1 MPQINDDFTTL
12 AYDQSDPSTLLTRSL
27 PLLPFQNQV
36 GGHCS
41 FFRFSKRAICKPM
54 SHKEQEFY
62 EYLEHHHAPL
72 LPFTSQYLGVVNVT
86 YRSFNAQPMLPEV
99 VLAENQHLLANWKK
113 YLHSSTPS
121 QRSKQRRKQHQQQRR
136 YSSSSN
142 LNKTPGS
149 SCTTDRG
156 DSPAKHC
163 APPSRSPMTFK
174 EQVLR
179 EVFSPDAL
187 QERLQQVQDWQRGM
201 RQRQLDDISADQID
215 NGDNNKNG
223 NSCGDNDGQPRDPMK
238 KSILQTSRSVL
249 DFRRQQLTDSSE
261 AVASARN
268 SEHSSHDPIHSILS
282 NTSSSTTNHNDLVPA
297 TLSMMESRVD
307 SADNDQGPVNNDT
320 SSNVKNDD
328 FSGDHMNAL
337 QVTVHPRRPS
347 LIDSTT
353 SAPQTPRMRETKLHN
368 PHIRPPSMPSQ
379 PPIPNLT
386 SSPSDLSLSPT
397 CLSPTYIE
405 SSISTST
412 ATPASAS
419 TSYISSSP
427 SSPSAHQQSQQTDQQ
442 QQGREAITTTSESA
456 SWRPRKEPTNPWSVQ
471 MYQRDL
477 EKVSV
482 DDTQQFILIE
492 DLTDEIKYPCVLDL
506 KMGTRQHGVY
516 SNSTKM
522 LSQTKKCERSTSLR
536 LGVRISGMQVYNV
549 NDGQFLFEDK
559 YKGRSLTQHGF
570 RDSLVRYFDNGHG
583 CHIIHLPALIRK
595 LVLIYRIIQT
605 MDSFRF
611 YASSLLIIYDA
622 ADNTKDKGDA
632 DQEDVLVD
640 KRRKRRIDVRLIDFA
655 KSVTKHEWISYR
667 QEFTYPPSKYEGGGG
682 SYAQTQSVGLLDD
695 NDDGI
700 GPDLGYLLGVHSLI
714 SCFVWIYIKHGGK
727 KEDLADLDDLLLFED
742 PPSWLEEQD
751 NAGNEQ
757 DTQ

>member
-1 MPQINDDFTTL
+1 
-12 AYDQSDPSTLLTRSL
+12 
-27 PLLPFQNQV
+27 
-36 GGHCS
+36 
-41 FFRFSKRAICKPM
+41 M

-121 QRSKQRRKQHQQQRR
+121 QKSKQQRKQYQQQRR

-142 LNKTPGS
+142 FNKTRAS
-149 SCTTDRG
+149 FCDTDHD
-156 DSPAKHC
+156 DSLTKHC
-163 APPSRSPMTFK
+163 ALPSRSPLTFK

-201 RQRQLDDISADQID
+201 RQRQLDDTSD

-223 NSCGDNDGQPRDPMK
+223 TSCSDSDGQPRDPMK
-238 KSILQTSRSVL
+238 RSMSQTSRSVL
-249 DFRRQQLTDSSE
+249 DFRRQQLTDPPE
-261 AVASARN
+261 AVAAAQSNSDDTSARN
-268 SEHSSHDPIHSILS
+268 SERSSHDPIYRILP
-282 NTSSSTTNHNDLVPA
+282 NTSTSATNHHDLTSTTD
-297 TLSMMESRVD
+297 SRVD
-307 SADNDQGPVNNDT
+307 SADNDEGPMNADT
-320 SSNVKNDD
+320 SSNLKDD
-328 FSGDHMNAL
+328 ISGDDMNAL

-368 PHIRPPSMPSQ
+368 PHIRPPSILGQ

-386 SSPSDLSLSPT
+386 ASPSDLSLSPT
-397 CLSPTYIE
+397 CLSPTYIQ
-405 SSISTST
+405 SSTST
-412 ATPASAS
+412 SATTPPL
-419 TSYISSSP
+419 TSYISSL
-427 SSPSAHQQSQQTDQQ
+427 PSAHQELQQTDQQ
-442 QQGREAITTTSESA
+442 QQDGETVMTTSESA

-477 EKVSV
+477 EKVNV

-516 SNSTKM
+516 STSTKM

-570 RDSLVRYFDNGHG
+570 RDSLVRYFDNGQG

-595 LVLIYRIIQT
+595 LVLIHRIIQT

-622 ADNTKDKGDA
+622 ADNNTNDDSDDA
-632 DQEDVLVD
+632 DEDEVAGD

-655 KSVTKHEWISYR
+655 KSVTKHEWRSYR
-667 QEFTYPPSKYEGGGG
+667 QEFTYPPAKDEGGGG
-682 SYAQTQSVGLLDD
+682 GRYDQTQNVGLLDD
-695 NDDGI
+695 NNDAI
-700 GPDLGYLLGVHSLI
+700 GPDHGYLLGVQSLI
-714 SCFVWIYIKHGGK
+714 SCFVWIYVKHGGK
-727 KEDLADLDDLLLFED
+727 KEDLADLDDLLPFED
-742 PPSWLEEQD
+742 LPSWLEEQD
-751 NAGNEQ
+751 SAGNEQ